1 MKTHSEFSTLE
12 RNSDLTPVNP
22 QSNDL
27 AQANRQEYQ
36 TPTLEH
42 HGAFSIVTG
51 TGTSICIQD
60 CP

>member
-1 MKTHSEFSTLE
+1 MKTHSEILMLE
-12 RNSDLTPVNP
+12 HNSDLTPVDQ

-27 AQANRQEYQ
+27 TRAMRQEYQ
-36 TPTLEH
+36 APRLEH
-42 HGAFSIVTG
+42 HGAFSVVTG